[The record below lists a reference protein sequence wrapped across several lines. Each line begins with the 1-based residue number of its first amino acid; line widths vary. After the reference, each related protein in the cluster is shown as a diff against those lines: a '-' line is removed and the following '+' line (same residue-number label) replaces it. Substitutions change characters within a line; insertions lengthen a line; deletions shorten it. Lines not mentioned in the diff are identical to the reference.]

1 LTLTQKNSRWK
12 EALKPLLRKILNFKI
27 GQHFVLFGGL
37 DILIIVTVFVW
48 AQATAAA
55 SETTDPNAKNNKIR
69 ITADKLFA
77 EVDAGTIE
85 FVGNVKATHAETVI
99 TADRLKIF
107 YDPGANKSQTS
118 VLKTESIE
126 KITASGHVKII
137 YEDIIA
143 ETDKAE
149 YTMKSEVLVLTGQQS
164 KITQGGHSITGTK
177 FTLHRSDGKLTAES
191 SEKNRVKAVIQPP
204 EKDK

>member
-1 LTLTQKNSRWK
+1 
-12 EALKPLLRKILNFKI
+12 LKPLLQKILNFSC
-27 GQHFVLFGGL
+27 GHRFVLIGRLG
-37 DILIIVTVFVW
+37 ILIIVTVFVW
-48 AQATAAA
+48 VHATATA
-55 SETTDPNAKNNKIR
+55 SETTAPSAEKNENNQIR
-69 ITADKLFA
+69 ILADKLFA
-77 EVDAGTIE
+77 EVDAGVIE

-107 YDPGANKSQTS
+107 YDADAIKSQTNTFQ
-118 VLKTESIE
+118 KESIE

-149 YTMKSEVLVLTGQQS
+149 YTMKSEVLVLMGKQS

-177 FTLHRSDGKLTAES
+177 FTLRRSDGKLTAES
-191 SEKNRVKAVIQPP
+191 SEENRVKAVIQPTD
-204 EKDK
+204 KDK